1 MEQKLNPHVCVPLAA
16 MLEKGKDLCTAT
28 CPVVAVAEVGVDMN
42 PCEKILAG
50 MNPVIRP
57 ITLTADHQ
65 KKLLVCL
72 KRTCTVFSFRY

>member
-50 MNPVIRP
+50 MNPVIRAYH
-57 ITLTADHQ
+57 ID
-65 KKLLVCL
+65 C
-72 KRTCTVFSFRY
+72 